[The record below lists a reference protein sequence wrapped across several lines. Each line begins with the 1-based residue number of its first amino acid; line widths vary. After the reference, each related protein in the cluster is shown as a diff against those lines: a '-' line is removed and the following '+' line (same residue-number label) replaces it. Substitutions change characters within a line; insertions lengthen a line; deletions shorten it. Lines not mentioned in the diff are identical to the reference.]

1 MPLGSLLAFVHRSE
15 RMVVPSEIIGA
26 VSHEKRSKLSINA
39 GIRPS
44 FRNTDDA
51 RGVFPKED
59 AKIFDVFGKNNAA
72 LGDSKRIDLR
82 IGKATEIKVMLDVL
96 DVKAFI
102 ETGEILA
109 G

>member
-1 MPLGSLLAFVHRSE
+1 MF
-15 RMVVPSEIIGA
+15 
-26 VSHEKRSKLSINA
+26 HEEGGKFGINA
-39 GIRPS
+39 EIRPS

-51 RGVFPKED
+51 GGVFPKED

-82 IGKATEIKVMLDVL
+82 IGKAPEIKVMLDVL

-102 ETGEILA
+102 EPGEILA